1 MTSFYGDK
9 SLNIEDHNLLQSHKK
24 PRHGTIDDVWRVMKI
39 QSEVVAGFEALRN
52 IEPAV
57 SFLGSARMKPDH
69 KYYKKC
75 QDLAKL
81 LSDNGF
87 NIITGGGGGIMEAG
101 HIGGQEGAS
110 RTIGLNIKLPFEQ
123 KPNDFQDLGLQFDYF
138 FIRKLMFAKYS
149 FAHIFMPGGFGTLDE
164 LYTILCLIQTGKM
177 DRLPLILYGS
187 DFWSGMLEWVKEAM
201 LSEGFIGESD
211 LDLLLLTDD
220 PQEVLTK
227 VQSIYSNLP
236 E

>member
-1 MTSFYGDK
+1 
-9 SLNIEDHNLLQSHKK
+9 
-24 PRHGTIDDVWRVMKI
+24 
-39 QSEVVAGFEALRN
+39 
-52 IEPAV
+52 
-57 SFLGSARMKPDH
+57 
-69 KYYKKC
+69 
-75 QDLAKL
+75 
-81 LSDNGF
+81 
-87 NIITGGGGGIMEAG
+87 
-101 HIGGQEGAS
+101 
-110 RTIGLNIKLPFEQ
+110 
-123 KPNDFQDLGLQFDYF
+123 
-138 FIRKLMFAKYS
+138 MFAKYS